1 MIETRDRLA
10 LPIEVSD
17 RPFSREYWF
26 YLPFMGSGRSGLIPS
41 LQVFKQLGGR
51 PPGEMPRQPRPPSG
65 ENPHTNVYRRLLDD
79 FVRQVRGVAE
89 VSAPVEQV
97 GLAQLVEAAYQSTE
111 TGREGDL

>member
-1 MIETRDRLA
+1 MIGTRDRL
-10 LPIEVSD
+10 
-17 RPFSREYWF
+17 FSREDWF
-26 YLPFMGSGRSGLIPS
+26 YLPFMGSGRSGLISP

-51 PPGEMPRQPRPPSG
+51 PPDEMPRQPRPSSG

-79 FVRQVRGVAE
+79 FVRQDRGVAE

-97 GLAQLVEAAYQSTE
+97 GLAQLVEAAYRSTE